1 MKAFTRIIESIFHT
15 LTELFKNKSNN
26 HPSFNLVYI
35 TKNKRITTKLNNRI
49 LGITLGFMFML
60 GITACTNNPN
70 SDNSLASGLQ
80 QTNQG
85 INHADSL
92 FIKQAAEISLEEI
105 RLGDLAMMRCLSK
118 EGRELGQML
127 VLEHSNSL
135 NSLTELAKKKNVEVP
150 SAATDQAIA
159 AFEKLNKNSGIE
171 FDKAYCSMMVGL
183 HNDAIQLTETEINS
197 TSDIEIK
204 KWANT
209 NLLALKMHLDHILI
223 CQKSLDKL

>member
-1 MKAFTRIIESIFHT
+1 MKAFTGIIESISQT
-15 LTELFKNKSNN
+15 LAELFKNKSNN
-26 HPSFNLVYI
+26 RPFFTLVYI
-35 TKNKRITTKLNNRI
+35 TNDKRTTNKLNNRI
-49 LGITLGFMFML
+49 LGITLGFVYIL
-60 GITACTNNPN
+60 GISACTNNPN

-92 FIKQAAEISLEEI
+92 FLKQAAEVSLEEI
-105 RLGDLAMMRCLSK
+105 RLGDLATMRCLSK

-150 SAATDQAIA
+150 SAATDKAIA
-159 AFEKLNKNSGIE
+159 EFEKLNKNSGIE
-171 FDKAYCSMMVGL
+171 FDKAYCLMMVGL
-183 HNDAIQLTETEINS
+183 HNDAIQLTEYEINGTSDTEIKIWS
-197 TSDIEIK
+197 
-204 KWANT
+204 NT

-223 CQKSLDKL
+223 CQKTLEKM